1 MNRLLHRRQMQ
12 GHLPFPYRGV
22 SDTQTI
28 SNARGGICRPFYMAR
43 NTVRKVLA
51 APCFYVSSKKLKIFW
66 SKSPEAMS
74 ISDGQ
79 RKKLHFLKS
88 ANLFVYQIHLIT
100 PHGHLV
106 KSLRKPQEKFC
117 ADFLLRAVLYLHE
130 IHPSAR
136 GGRFE
141 RSGSRKEDE
150 LNEEACFHHAGAGYV
165 HESGGLRR

>member
-88 ANLFVYQIHLIT
+88 ANLFVYQIYLIT

-106 KSLRKPQEKFC
+106 KACKNRRKNFVRIFSCGRYCICTKYIHLQEVD
-117 ADFLLRAVLYLHE
+117 ALSSPDL
-130 IHPSAR
+130 AR
-136 GGRFE
+136 RM
-141 RSGSRKEDE
+141 
-150 LNEEACFHHAGAGYV
+150 N
-165 HESGGLRR
+165 

>member
-1 MNRLLHRRQMQ
+1 MR
-12 GHLPFPYRGV
+12 GHLTFPYRGV
-22 SDTQTI
+22 SDMQKS
-28 SNARGGICRPFYMAR
+28 SNARGGRCRPFFMVR

-51 APCFYVSSKKLKIFW
+51 ALCFHVSSKKLKIFW

-74 ISDGQ
+74 VSDRQ
-79 RKKLHFLKS
+79 RKKLYFLKS
-88 ANLFVYQIHLIT
+88 ANLSVHQTHLIT
-100 PHGHLV
+100 LYGHLV

-130 IHPSAR
+130 IHPSTR
-136 GGRFE
+136 DGRFE

-150 LNEEACFHHAGAGYV
+150 LNEEVCFHHAGAGYV